1 MMTVLVQ
8 SLNKMHIKYVF
19 HNKFRIIIFHDQKSL
34 SLNFKSSRSKM
45 FFKIAVLKNFA
56 IFTIITLNSKI
67 EGEKGGGL
75 GLGLSNNRGGRKN
88 SEKLIS
94 GRGRA
99 GIAGGVE
106 IFKGFLGNKQVLSV
120 IKKT

>member
-1 MMTVLVQ
+1 MITVLVQ
-8 SLNKMHIKYVF
+8 SLNKMHIKYAF

-34 SLNFKSSRSKM
+34 PLNFKSSRSKM

-99 GIAGGVE
+99 GIAEGG
-106 IFKGFLGNKQVLSV
+106 
-120 IKKT
+120 